1 MEKCGFFVIEIS
13 QLTWKCRALAN
24 QEPIQNL
31 LSKAGRP
38 LPEDPSELYQAIG
51 LIFQDE
57 GDVTSPDEA
66 QALINIL
73 WHITTEIELSM
84 RIKLADKL
92 ANRSDI
98 PAELMF
104 VLANDDIRVA
114 YNVLVHGSALADSDL
129 IKIVRHRTK
138 RHQLAITARNSL
150 SEAVTNALV
159 ETNDKDVIVSL
170 LNNTDASI
178 SNKTLSYIVD
188 ESQRVDEFQRPL
200 VRRDDLPKE
209 LVERM
214 CAWISIELLDMVNE
228 KHLID
233 GRSIRNELDSA
244 ASEVR
249 QKSASDENV
258 EHELIKQMAE
268 TGGLTDIFLTDSLK
282 QGHVTLFE
290 HGIAELVGTDREN
303 VLNYIY
309 DYGEEG
315 LAVLCRA
322 GNFNARNY
330 LAVRRL
336 VSQSQGNSVSETMA
350 DREILLGRIANLT
363 TAQVMNI
370 LSTVNP
376 NHSRK
381 DFLQVFHK
389 IIDA

>member
-1 MEKCGFFVIEIS
+1 LE
-13 QLTWKCRALAN
+13 N
-24 QEPIQNL
+24 QDTIQNL
-31 LSKAGRP
+31 LSMAGRP

-51 LIFQDE
+51 QIFQDK
-57 GDVTSPDEA
+57 DEHITPNET

-73 WHITTEIELSM
+73 WHITTEIELSI

-92 ANRSDI
+92 ASRSDV

-104 VLANDDIRVA
+104 VLASDDIRVA
-114 YNVLVHGSALADSDL
+114 YNVLVRGNALADTDL

-170 LNNTDASI
+170 LNNTNASI
-178 SNKTLSYIVD
+178 SKNTLSYIVD

-244 ASEVR
+244 AKEVH
-249 QKSASDENV
+249 QNSVADENA
-258 EHELIKQMAE
+258 EYELIKKMAE
-268 TGGLTDIFLTDSLK
+268 TGGLNDEFLTDSLK

-290 HGIAELVGTDREN
+290 HGIAELAGTDREN

-315 LAVLCRA
+315 LAVLSRA
-322 GNFNARNY
+322 SNFNARNY

-350 DREILLGRIANLT
+350 DREILLGRMADLT
-363 TAQVMNI
+363 TEQVKKI
-370 LSTVNP
+370 ISVVNP

-381 DFLQVFHK
+381 AFLQVFYE
-389 IIDA
+389 IFNA